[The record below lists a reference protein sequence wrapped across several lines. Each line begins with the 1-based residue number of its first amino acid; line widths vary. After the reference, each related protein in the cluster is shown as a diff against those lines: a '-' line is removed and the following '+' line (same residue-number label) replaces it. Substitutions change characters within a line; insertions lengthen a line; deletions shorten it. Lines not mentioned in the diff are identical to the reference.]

1 MIMVYFWSRL
11 EKETNF
17 PVLMNFETIEELE
30 GKFEYL
36 KKHKEGPKKLDSL
49 SDDYIKYLGASRSL
63 GQAIRN
69 LALDNKI
76 TTPVIKRLFGS
87 FVVPQ
92 MLNPLKKIEYPPF
105 WDDTVEEKFH
115 LQSDFQVFLNNLNEQ
130 IRQQTT
136 NESRTKKGT
145 KSQLKWSAEAYSPVD
160 FKTIEE
166 LHKNLLGETS
176 KEKSEFEIKHVEFK
190 EREATLKI
198 NKQIEVSILTLR
210 KGTSLCRIMFNQA
223 KRNEP
228 IEWSVI
234 YEEITGLEL
243 DFNPRKSPPEQRVVR
258 DAMYSVN
265 NRIKEV
271 TGSKT
276 GIFLWEEKSVIRL
289 Y

>member
-1 MIMVYFWSRL
+1 
-11 EKETNF
+11 
-17 PVLMNFETIEELE
+17 MNFETIEELE

-36 KKHKEGPKKLDSL
+36 KKHKGDPKKLDSI
-49 SDDYIKYLGASRSL
+49 SDDYIKYIGASKSL

-69 LALDNKI
+69 LALDNRI
-76 TTPVIKRLFGS
+76 TTPVIKRLFSS

-92 MLNPLKKIEYPPF
+92 MLNPLKKIECPPF
-105 WDDTVEEKFH
+105 WDNTVEEKFH
-115 LQSDFQVFLNNLNEQ
+115 LQSDFQVFLDNLNEQ

-136 NESRTKKGT
+136 NESSLRKDT
-145 KSQLKWSAEAYSPVD
+145 KSRSRWSSEAYFPVD

-166 LHKNLLGETS
+166 LHRNLLEETS
-176 KEKSEFEIKHVEFK
+176 EEKNAFEIKHVEFK

-198 NKQIEVSILTLR
+198 NKQTEVSILTLR
-210 KGTSLCRIMFNQA
+210 KGTSLCRVMFSQA

-243 DFNPRKSPPEQRVVR
+243 DFNSGKNPPEQRVVR
-258 DAMYSVN
+258 DAMYSIN

-276 GIFLWEEKSVIRL
+276 GIFRWEEKSVIRL